1 MTTLWDNF
9 FEYWY
14 NMGFEK
20 IVRLFWYFFFLEVP
34 RYIFFEIVV
43 LLIFVLGKKRRNRKF
58 DMAKNK
64 LWLDNPLV
72 SIIVPGKNEG
82 KHIYKLVLSLKE
94 QTWQNYELI
103 IIDDGSSDDTPT
115 ICRNL
120 EKQKM
125 IDRFLRNENRGGKA
139 SAANFGL
146 RYTKGKYIVHLDAD
160 CSMDRDAIEQVLLPF
175 YIDPKVKAVGG
186 NVKVR
191 NHNENVLTT
200 LEAIEY
206 LFTISMGRIVTSF
219 LGIYKIVSGAFG
231 AFDREVISSL
241 GGWDIGP
248 GLDGDI
254 TVKVRKRGYKIA
266 FADRA
271 VCLTSVPNTPWKLTK
286 QRLRWSKS
294 LVRFRLRKHFDV
306 LLPQGNFNFLN
317 FFASFENIFFNL
329 VMDFLWFYYIIG
341 LIITNIEFF
350 WQIFF
355 FKLFLYII
363 KNFIQF
369 AVAMGFSERKSEE
382 WKYWI
387 YVPLMFF
394 YVGVFMRIVRT
405 FAYVLEMFWYSSY
418 KDPWNPAKSSRQARD
433 MGI

>member
-1 MTTLWDNF
+1 METIWDNF

-20 IVRLFWYFFFLEVP
+20 IVRLFWYFFFFEVP
-34 RYIFFEIVV
+34 RYLLFEIVI
-43 LLIFVLGKKRRNRKF
+43 LLIFVLGRKRRNHKY

-64 LWLDNPLV
+64 LWLDNPLI

-82 KHIYKLVLSLKE
+82 KHIYKLALSLRE
-94 QTWQNYELI
+94 QTWQNFELI
-103 IIDDGSSDDTPT
+103 IIDDGSTDDTAI

-125 IDRFLRNENRGGKA
+125 IDLFLRNENRGGKA

-160 CSMDRDAIEQVLLPF
+160 CSMDRDAIEQILLPF
-175 YIDPKVKAVGG
+175 YMDKEVKAVGG

-191 NHNENVLTT
+191 NHQENILTS
-200 LEAIEY
+200 LQAVEY

-231 AFDREVISSL
+231 AFDREVISSF

-254 TVKVRKRGYKIA
+254 TVKVRKRGYKVA

-271 VCLTSVPNTPWKLTK
+271 ICLTSVPNAPWKLVK

-306 LLPQGNFNFLN
+306 LLPQANFNFLN

-329 VMDFLWFYYIIG
+329 IMDFLWIFYIIG
-341 LIITNIEFF
+341 LIVTNIEVF

-355 FKLFLYII
+355 FKLFLYVI
-363 KNFIQF
+363 KNFVQF
-369 AVAMGFSERKSEE
+369 AVAMGFSERRREE

-387 YVPLMFF
+387 YLPIMFF
-394 YVGVFMRIVRT
+394 YVGVFMRIVRS
-405 FAYVLEMFWYSSY
+405 FAYVMEMFWYSSY
-418 KDPWNPAKSSRQARD
+418 KDPWNPVKSSKQARE

>member
-34 RYIFFEIVV
+34 RYILFEIVV

-64 LWLDNPLV
+64 LRLDNPLV

-82 KHIYKLVLSLKE
+82 RHIYKLVLSLRE

-120 EKQKM
+120 ERQKM
-125 IDRFLRNENRGGKA
+125 IDRYLRNEHRGGKA

-231 AFDREVISSL
+231 AFDREVITSL

>member
-1 MTTLWDNF
+1 MNTIWDNF

-20 IVRLFWYFFFLEVP
+20 IVRLFWYFFFFEVP
-34 RYIFFEIVV
+34 RYLLFEILI
-43 LLIFVLGKKRRNRKF
+43 LLIYVLGRKKRNRKY
-58 DMAKNK
+58 DMARNK
-64 LWLDNPLV
+64 LRLDNPLI

-82 KHIYKLVLSLKE
+82 KHIYKLVLSLRE
-94 QTWQNYELI
+94 QTWQNFELI
-103 IIDDGSSDDTPT
+103 IIDDGSTDDTPV

-120 EKQKM
+120 EKRKM
-125 IDRFLRNENRGGKA
+125 IDLFLRNDQRGGKA

-160 CSMDRDAIEQVLLPF
+160 CSMDRDAIEQILLPF
-175 YIDPKVKAVGG
+175 YMDKKVKAVGG

-191 NHNENVLTT
+191 NHEENILTS
-200 LEAIEY
+200 LQAVEY

-231 AFDREVISSL
+231 AFDREVITSF

-254 TVKVRKRGYKIA
+254 TVKIRKRGFKIA

-294 LVRFRLRKHFDV
+294 LVRFRLRKHLDV
-306 LLPQGNFNFLN
+306 LLPQANFNFLN

-329 VMDFLWFYYIIG
+329 VMDFLWFFYIIG
-341 LIITNIEFF
+341 LIITNIDFF

-355 FKLFLYII
+355 FKLFLYVI
-363 KNFIQF
+363 KNFVQF
-369 AVAMGFSERKSEE
+369 AVAMGFSERKNEE

-387 YVPLMFF
+387 YLPAMFF
-394 YVGVFMRIVRT
+394 YVGIFMRIVRT

-418 KDPWNPAKSSRQARD
+418 KDPWNPVKSSKQARD

>member
-1 MTTLWDNF
+1 
-9 FEYWY
+9 
-14 NMGFEK
+14 
-20 IVRLFWYFFFLEVP
+20 
-34 RYIFFEIVV
+34 
-43 LLIFVLGKKRRNRKF
+43 
-58 DMAKNK
+58 MAKNK

-82 KHIYKLVLSLKE
+82 KHIYKLVLSLRE
-94 QTWQNYELI
+94 QTWKNYELI
-103 IIDDGSSDDTPT
+103 IIDDGSTDDTPV

-120 EKQKM
+120 ESQKM
-125 IDRFLRNENRGGKA
+125 IDLFLRNDLRGGKA

-175 YIDPKVKAVGG
+175 YMDPKVKAVGG

-191 NHNENVLTT
+191 NTEENLLTSLQT
-200 LEAIEY
+200 LEY
-206 LFTISMGRIVTSF
+206 LFTISIGRIVTSF
-219 LGIYKIVSGAFG
+219 LGIYKVVSGAFG
-231 AFDREVISSL
+231 AFDREVITSF

-254 TVKVRKRGYKIA
+254 TVKIRKRGYKIA
-266 FADRA
+266 FADKA
-271 VCLTSVPNTPWKLTK
+271 VCLTSVPNTAWKLTK

-294 LVRFRLRKHFDV
+294 LVRFRLRKHIDL

-329 VMDFLWFYYIIG
+329 VMDFLWFFYIIG

-350 WQIFF
+350 WHIFF
-355 FKLFLYII
+355 FKMFLYVI
-363 KNFIQF
+363 KNLVQF
-369 AVAMGFSERKSEE
+369 MAAMGFSERRDKE
-382 WKYWI
+382 WKLW
-387 YVPLMFF
+387 VFLPLMFF
-394 YVGVFMRIVRT
+394 YVGIFMRTVRT
-405 FAYVLEMFWYSSY
+405 IAYVMELFWYSSY
-418 KDPWNPAKSSRQARD
+418 KDPWNPTKSSKKARD